1 MVILNLLG
9 KIEKIYIS
17 NKLGLY
23 ISNLPDGG
31 ETNFNNWQ
39 EEMKEILQIAYETE
53 KLYSSQFISEFESGP
68 DNVFETR
75 FYEKAKKIL
84 NQNEE
89 ANEIILKKYIDYLS
103 QNMICIDIDY
113 ENCEIPFGENTYSC
127 FGWGTCEGESVEK
140 ILDFLRFVATSDS
153 NSVTFPYCI
162 YSTNQMR
169 DREYMHIFSGTT
181 DINEPIAELKKWGV
195 LLDKYLISEKE
206 FYQLDY
212 LCNALFG
219 LELGRKNTYHY
230 MKLYSLCALFLEK
243 EKELELDYKL
253 PCLLDSSISD
263 SDRVGMAELMRKIRN
278 KIAHGDYE
286 KFNELL
292 ECYAQKYMDG
302 TYWFDY
308 SEYTRPSWILLHISC
323 RLETVLKSLINLMLK
338 DNSRVVELR
347 NMKYSH
353 HKNVN
358 SVSYDIYIKRLLEIQ
373 KDCNREQYLSE
384 VIIPVLRMCCLD
396 GIKIIPVYDDRATGR
411 KTEKETIF
419 KRRMNTICATKEAGG
434 YVVPDYIFV
443 EKEYSFATPK
453 EPLLMVETKN
463 PIITKGGKYRKLEEF
478 IQKYESELFE
488 EIKACGCVIYTD
500 GITWMFLEIEND
512 KIIESKNYETVRLV
526 NLHEKTNKVY
536 RFTILSGTEE
546 WKKLI
551 KNIRLL
557 LEHIRNI

>member
-9 KIEKIYIS
+9 KIEKTYIS

-127 FGWGTCEGESVEK
+127 FGWGTCEEESVEK

-219 LELGRKNTYHY
+219 LEL
-230 MKLYSLCALFLEK
+230 
-243 EKELELDYKL
+243 
-253 PCLLDSSISD
+253 
-263 SDRVGMAELMRKIRN
+263 
-278 KIAHGDYE
+278 
-286 KFNELL
+286 
-292 ECYAQKYMDG
+292 
-302 TYWFDY
+302 
-308 SEYTRPSWILLHISC
+308 
-323 RLETVLKSLINLMLK
+323 
-338 DNSRVVELR
+338 
-347 NMKYSH
+347 
-353 HKNVN
+353 
-358 SVSYDIYIKRLLEIQ
+358 
-373 KDCNREQYLSE
+373 
-384 VIIPVLRMCCLD
+384 
-396 GIKIIPVYDDRATGR
+396 VY
-411 KTEKETIF
+411 
-419 KRRMNTICATKEAGG
+419 
-434 YVVPDYIFV
+434 
-443 EKEYSFATPK
+443 
-453 EPLLMVETKN
+453 
-463 PIITKGGKYRKLEEF
+463 
-478 IQKYESELFE
+478 
-488 EIKACGCVIYTD
+488 
-500 GITWMFLEIEND
+500 
-512 KIIESKNYETVRLV
+512 
-526 NLHEKTNKVY
+526 
-536 RFTILSGTEE
+536 
-546 WKKLI
+546 
-551 KNIRLL
+551 
-557 LEHIRNI
+557 